1 MNARTDADRPAFN
14 LDEARTVLERTPAT
28 IDAMLRGLP
37 PIWTQARDGADTWS
51 PHEIIAHLINTDR
64 TDWIPRVEVILG
76 RDPSAVFPPFDRTGF
91 FAEANQMPL
100 GDVLDLFAEVRRNS
114 LAMLDSWKLTED
126 ELDLTAT
133 HPTFG
138 VVTLRQLL
146 ATWVAHD
153 FNHIIQAAR
162 TMARQ
167 YQVAVGPWAAFL
179 GVMPK

>member
-1 MNARTDADRPAFN
+1 MAAPTVVPRPPFK
-14 LDEARTVLERTPAT
+14 LGEAHAVLERTPAT
-28 IDAMLRGLP
+28 LDAMLRGLP
-37 PIWTQARDGADTWS
+37 PVWTQARDGADTWT
-51 PHEIIAHLINTDR
+51 PHEIVAHLINADR
-64 TDWIPRVEVILG
+64 TDWIARAEVILG
-76 RDPSAVFPPFDRTGF
+76 RDPSALLPPFDRTGF
-91 FAEANQMPL
+91 FAEANAMPL

-114 LAMLDSWKLTED
+114 LAILDSWKLTNE
-126 ELDLTAT
+126 ELDLTAQ

-138 VVTLRQLL
+138 AVTLRALL

-153 FNHIIQAAR
+153 FNHLVQAAR